1 MGSPL
6 CLEVNQENRVG
17 GDDDSN
23 CPIVPLSSSCI
34 DIEIITNHMTNE
46 FKERFGGRPKDCNK
60 NTN

>member
-17 GDDDSN
+17 GMMIVTALLFHYPP
-23 CPIVPLSSSCI
+23 PIE
-34 DIEIITNHMTNE
+34 IEIITNHMTNE